1 VKTATAWLVTL
12 FTVSFV
18 AASVGVTAADPT
30 IGLVTG
36 VAVLALAA
44 ALGARYL
51 AVRIVSPT
59 LRVGS
64 RSRQHRESVSR
75 MVAPRHPNI
84 AGRPRTRAPA
94 WAGAP
99 A

>member
-1 VKTATAWLVTL
+1 MRFVASWLVTL
-12 FTVSFV
+12 FTVSMVV
-18 AASVGVTAADPT
+18 AAAPDSTVA
-30 IGLVTG
+30 LVTG
-36 VAVLALAA
+36 VAVLALAG

-51 AVRIVSPT
+51 AVRIVQPT
-59 LRVGS
+59 LRIGS
-64 RSRQHRESVSR
+64 RSRQHREVLSR

-94 WAGAP
+94 QSGAF

>member
-1 VKTATAWLVTL
+1 MRLLSTWLVTL
-12 FTVSFV
+12 FTVSIVV
-18 AASVGVTAADPT
+18 AAAPDPT
-30 IGLVTG
+30 VALVTG
-36 VAVLALAA
+36 VAVLTLAG

-51 AVRIVSPT
+51 AVLIVRPT

-64 RSRQHRESVSR
+64 RSRQHREVLSR

-94 WAGAP
+94 QSSAFA
-99 A
+99 